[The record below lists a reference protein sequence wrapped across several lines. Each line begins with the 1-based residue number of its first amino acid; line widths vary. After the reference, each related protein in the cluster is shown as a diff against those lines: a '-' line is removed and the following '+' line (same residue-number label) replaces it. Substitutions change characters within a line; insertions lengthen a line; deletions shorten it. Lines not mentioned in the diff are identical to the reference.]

1 MSEHA
6 INKALLIQ
14 AIGMTAEGVA
24 ISDPNLPD
32 NPLIFVNEGFET
44 ITGYTSEEVI
54 GKNCRFLQGD
64 ASDPK
69 ASQTIRDAIK
79 EGKSCV
85 VELLN
90 YKKDGSLF
98 WNRLSLSPI
107 RDENGNITNFVGI
120 QSDITKSK
128 NLEFT
133 LAALAEAFLV
143 YFGNQDSSFDRTLED
158 LNKIIASAHVEGHN
172 LEKIKK
178 LKKFIEEMES
188 TKI

>member
-1 MSEHA
+1 MAEQNIQKS
-6 INKALLIQ
+6 LLIK

-24 ISDPNLPD
+24 ISDPSLPD
-32 NPLIFVNEGFET
+32 NPLIFVNEGFEK
-44 ITGYTSEEVI
+44 ITGYKSEDVI

-64 ASDPK
+64 ASDPV
-69 ASQTIRDAIK
+69 ASKTIKDAIK

-85 VELLN
+85 VELIN
-90 YKKDGSLF
+90 YRKDGSLF

-107 RDENGNITNFVGI
+107 KDEQGKITHFVGI
-120 QSDITKSK
+120 QSDITNSK
-128 NLEFT
+128 NLELT
-133 LAALAEAFLV
+133 LAALTEAFLV
-143 YFGNQDSSFDRTLED
+143 YFGKQENGFDRTLDD
-158 LNKIIASAHVEGHN
+158 LNKIIASAHIQGDN

>member
-1 MSEHA
+1 MAEES
-6 INKALLIQ
+6 IQKSLLIQ
-14 AIGMTAEGVA
+14 AIGMTAEGLA

-32 NPLIFVNEGFET
+32 NPLIFVNQGFET
-44 ITGYTSEEVI
+44 ITGYKAEEVI

-64 ASDPK
+64 ASDPV
-69 ASQTIRDAIK
+69 ASKTIKDSIR

-107 RDENGNITNFVGI
+107 KDESGKITHFVGI

-128 NLEFT
+128 KLELT
-133 LAALAEAFLV
+133 LAALTEAFLV
-143 YFGNQDSSFDRTLED
+143 YFGNQDSTFDRTLED
-158 LNKIIASAHVEGHN
+158 LNKIIAEAHVEGDN

-178 LKKFIEEMES
+178 LRKFIEEMES